1 MKKYYML
8 LFLILTLCSFNF
20 VSAKK
25 IEYNLDLLGKV
36 IYLDPGHGGADP
48 GTIYKDIYE
57 KDINLEICLKL
68 QKVLEKEG
76 AIVYLTRYG
85 DYDLS
90 NNSYAR
96 KKSDLNNRAKIINE
110 SKADIYISI
119 HLNSISSSTW
129 RGAQVFY
136 DDINEK
142 NIEIANL
149 FQEQLKN
156 DLKTTRKVKEISTM
170 LMNRKITVP
179 GILIEAGFLSNPND
193 RYLLRQDDYQYKLC
207 ESIKQGLIKYFKG

>member
-1 MKKYYML
+1 MLL
-8 LFLILTLCSFNF
+8 LFLLSLCSFNF
-20 VSAKK
+20 INANNSQ
-25 IEYNLDLLGKV
+25 YNLDLLGKV
-36 IYLDPGHGGADP
+36 IYIDPGHGGKDP

-68 QKVLEKEG
+68 QKVLESEG

-90 NNSYAR
+90 NNSYSR

-110 SKADIYISI
+110 SGADIYISI

-136 DDINEK
+136 DDVNEK
-142 NIEIANL
+142 NIDIANL
-149 FQEQLKN
+149 FQEQLKQ

-170 LMNRKITVP
+170 LMNRKIKIP

-193 RYLLRQDDYQYKLC
+193 RYLLRQDDYQYKIC
-207 ESIKQGLIKYFKG
+207 NSIRNGLIKYFK